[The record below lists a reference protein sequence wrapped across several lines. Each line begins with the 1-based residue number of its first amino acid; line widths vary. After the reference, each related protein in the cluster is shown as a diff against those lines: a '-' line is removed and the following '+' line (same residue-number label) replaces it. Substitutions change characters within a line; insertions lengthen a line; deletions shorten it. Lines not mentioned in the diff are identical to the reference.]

1 MKKEILQFGKQF
13 LITALIM
20 SLCFMLFAL
29 WDPIKLMIT
38 GDFDSGKDL
47 TSYISLKT
55 DIPVIVAVS
64 IVMARASMR
73 RKKAANK

>member
-1 MKKEILQFGKQF
+1 
-13 LITALIM
+13 
-20 SLCFMLFAL
+20 MLFAL

>member
-13 LITALIM
+13 LLTALIM
-20 SLCFMLFAL
+20 SLCLLLFDL
-29 WDPIKLMIT
+29 WDPMKQMIT

-73 RKKAANK
+73 RKKAAKK

>member
-13 LITALIM
+13 LLTALIM
-20 SLCFMLFAL
+20 SLCLLLFDL
-29 WDPIKLMIT
+29 WDPIKQMIT
-38 GDFDSGKDL
+38 GHFDSEKDL

-73 RKKAANK
+73 RKKATKN